1 MINLLNT
8 AESALDVEP
17 TGFLASGQK
26 LPKLAEGVVGSFP
39 HVLSSLELSAALT
52 AKVMASPIK
61 INTITSE
68 TVDNKV
74 DLTKEPDG
82 SVSDSFVLN
91 LDKELE
97 HSLQEV
103 LPQLAVKETGL
114 IAIVP
119 EKNIAEVNSQNLST
133 ESHTLP
139 INVIE
144 DEPQEDVLLET
155 IASPLIEETKLTNLE
170 NSPVIAKQPAVVLTD
185 EDADNKLNN
194 SYTNTVNK
202 EIKFGAES
210 LSMTSPSVTQSPTS
224 VTGNVSTAS
233 VTAQSSGINSQ
244 PNQQSGQQFGQ
255 SSGQQPNQQP
265 NQQPSQQSMGGN
277 QQNAPII
284 NQTTAKLAI
293 SQEQSSRL
301 LAATAND
308 TKRSD
313 KLLANLGIG
322 MDKRS
327 LLPIG
332 LQSISQP
339 VQSPQWGKALGQ
351 RVIYMANQKIQEAK
365 ITLNP
370 EKLGPVQ
377 IKISIDKDNQMN
389 ITMTA
394 QHSVTRE
401 ALENAIPR
409 LKDVLNSS
417 EMNLVNV
424 NVGQDKKFEQQ
435 AEQEQRKSSL
445 SASNGTEEGEE
456 LANLSKVVHQSDNLI
471 DYYA

>member
-26 LPKLAEGVVGSFP
+26 LPKLTEGVEGSFP
-39 HVLSSLELSAALT
+39 HVLSSLELLEETDTKLT
-52 AKVMASPIK
+52 ALPINSGE
-61 INTITSE
+61 II
-68 TVDNKV
+68 
-74 DLTKEPDG
+74 
-82 SVSDSFVLN
+82 SV
-91 LDKELE
+91 DKELE

-202 EIKFGAES
+202 EIKFGTES

-224 VTGNVSTAS
+224 VTGNVNTAS

-255 SSGQQPNQQP
+255 SSGQQPNQQS
-265 NQQPSQQSMGGN
+265 SQQSMGGN

-308 TKRSD
+308 D
-313 KLLANLGIG
+313 
-322 MDKRS
+322 
-327 LLPIG
+327 
-332 LQSISQP
+332 
-339 VQSPQWGKALGQ
+339 
-351 RVIYMANQKIQEAK
+351 
-365 ITLNP
+365 
-370 EKLGPVQ
+370 
-377 IKISIDKDNQMN
+377 
-389 ITMTA
+389 
-394 QHSVTRE
+394 
-401 ALENAIPR
+401 
-409 LKDVLNSS
+409 
-417 EMNLVNV
+417 
-424 NVGQDKKFEQQ
+424 
-435 AEQEQRKSSL
+435 
-445 SASNGTEEGEE
+445 
-456 LANLSKVVHQSDNLI
+456 
-471 DYYA
+471 

>member
-82 SVSDSFVLN
+82 SVSDAFVLN

-139 INVIE
+139 IKVIE

-194 SYTNTVNK
+194 SYTSTVNK
-202 EIKFGAES
+202 EIKFGTES

-224 VTGNVSTAS
+224 VTGNVNTAS

-244 PNQQSGQQFGQ
+244 PNQQAGQQFGQ
-255 SSGQQPNQQP
+255 SSGQQPNQQS
-265 NQQPSQQSMGGN
+265 SQQSMGGN

-293 SQEQSSRL
+293 SQEQSSGV

-308 TKRSD
+308 TERSD

-332 LQSISQP
+332 LQSISHP
-339 VQSPQWGKALGQ
+339 VQSPQWGQALGQ

-409 LKDVLNSS
+409 LKDLLNSS

-424 NVGQDKKFEQQ
+424 NVGQDQKFEQQ

-456 LANLSKVVHQSDNLI
+456 LANPSKVVHQSDNLI

>member
-82 SVSDSFVLN
+82 SVSDAFVLN

-139 INVIE
+139 IKVIE

-194 SYTNTVNK
+194 SYTSTINK
-202 EIKFGAES
+202 EIKFGTES

-224 VTGNVSTAS
+224 VTGNVNTAS

-244 PNQQSGQQFGQ
+244 PNQQAGQQFGQ
-255 SSGQQPNQQP
+255 SSGQQPNQQS
-265 NQQPSQQSMGGN
+265 SQQSMGGN

-293 SQEQSSRL
+293 SQEQSSGV

-308 TKRSD
+308 TERSD

-339 VQSPQWGKALGQ
+339 VQSPQWGQALGQ

-409 LKDVLNSS
+409 LKDLLNSS

-424 NVGQDKKFEQQ
+424 NVGQDQKFEQQ

-456 LANLSKVVHQSDNLI
+456 LANPSKVVHQSDNLI

>member
-26 LPKLAEGVVGSFP
+26 LPKLTEGVEGSFP
-39 HVLSSLELSAALT
+39 HVLSSLELLEETDTKLT
-52 AKVMASPIK
+52 ALPINSGE
-61 INTITSE
+61 II
-68 TVDNKV
+68 
-74 DLTKEPDG
+74 
-82 SVSDSFVLN
+82 SV
-91 LDKELE
+91 DKELE

-224 VTGNVSTAS
+224 VTGNVNTAS

-255 SSGQQPNQQP
+255 SSGQQPNQQS
-265 NQQPSQQSMGGN
+265 SQQSMGGN

-308 TKRSD
+308 D
-313 KLLANLGIG
+313 
-322 MDKRS
+322 
-327 LLPIG
+327 
-332 LQSISQP
+332 
-339 VQSPQWGKALGQ
+339 
-351 RVIYMANQKIQEAK
+351 
-365 ITLNP
+365 
-370 EKLGPVQ
+370 
-377 IKISIDKDNQMN
+377 
-389 ITMTA
+389 
-394 QHSVTRE
+394 
-401 ALENAIPR
+401 
-409 LKDVLNSS
+409 
-417 EMNLVNV
+417 
-424 NVGQDKKFEQQ
+424 
-435 AEQEQRKSSL
+435 
-445 SASNGTEEGEE
+445 
-456 LANLSKVVHQSDNLI
+456 
-471 DYYA
+471 

>member
-26 LPKLAEGVVGSFP
+26 LPKLTEGVEGSFP
-39 HVLSSLELSAALT
+39 HVLSSLELLEETDTKLT
-52 AKVMASPIK
+52 ALPINSGE
-61 INTITSE
+61 II
-68 TVDNKV
+68 
-74 DLTKEPDG
+74 
-82 SVSDSFVLN
+82 SV
-91 LDKELE
+91 DKELE

-194 SYTNTVNK
+194 SYTNTINK

-224 VTGNVSTAS
+224 VTGNVNTAS

-255 SSGQQPNQQP
+255 SSGQQPNQQS
-265 NQQPSQQSMGGN
+265 SQQSMGGN

-308 TKRSD
+308 TERSD
-313 KLLANLGIG
+313 KLLANLSIG

-456 LANLSKVVHQSDNLI
+456 LTNPSKVVHQSDNLI

>member
-1 MINLLNT
+1 
-8 AESALDVEP
+8 
-17 TGFLASGQK
+17 
-26 LPKLAEGVVGSFP
+26 
-39 HVLSSLELSAALT
+39 
-52 AKVMASPIK
+52 
-61 INTITSE
+61 
-68 TVDNKV
+68 
-74 DLTKEPDG
+74 
-82 SVSDSFVLN
+82 
-91 LDKELE
+91 
-97 HSLQEV
+97 
-103 LPQLAVKETGL
+103 
-114 IAIVP
+114 
-119 EKNIAEVNSQNLST
+119 
-133 ESHTLP
+133 
-139 INVIE
+139 
-144 DEPQEDVLLET
+144 
-155 IASPLIEETKLTNLE
+155 
-170 NSPVIAKQPAVVLTD
+170 
-185 EDADNKLNN
+185 
-194 SYTNTVNK
+194 
-202 EIKFGAES
+202 
-210 LSMTSPSVTQSPTS
+210 
-224 VTGNVSTAS
+224 
-233 VTAQSSGINSQ
+233 
-244 PNQQSGQQFGQ
+244 
-255 SSGQQPNQQP
+255 
-265 NQQPSQQSMGGN
+265 
-277 QQNAPII
+277 
-284 NQTTAKLAI
+284 LAI

-308 TKRSD
+308 TERSD

-456 LANLSKVVHQSDNLI
+456 LANPSKVVHQSDNLI

>member
-82 SVSDSFVLN
+82 SVSDAFVLN

-139 INVIE
+139 IKVIE

-194 SYTNTVNK
+194 SYTSTINK
-202 EIKFGAES
+202 EIKFGTES

-224 VTGNVSTAS
+224 VTGNVNTAS

-244 PNQQSGQQFGQ
+244 PNQQAGQQFGQ
-255 SSGQQPNQQP
+255 SSGQQPNQQS
-265 NQQPSQQSMGGN
+265 SQQSMGGN

-293 SQEQSSRL
+293 SQEQSSGV

-308 TKRSD
+308 TERSD

-332 LQSISQP
+332 LQSISHP
-339 VQSPQWGKALGQ
+339 VQSPQWGQALGQ

-409 LKDVLNSS
+409 LKDLLNSS

-424 NVGQDKKFEQQ
+424 NVGQDQKFEQQ

-456 LANLSKVVHQSDNLI
+456 LANPSKVVHQSDNLI